1 MAHIYADKIT
11 EALACC
17 CLSQLY
23 FQLRDDEKGTFYP
36 MKAESLLARYGE
48 QWDAKNRCTIM
59 LSTANAERKVSHFT
73 VSLIK
78 ILIVSLTKTEIRLK
92 GLTRVSLIYENKA
105 PIIKSITKFMF
116 LFKTLSLEWQA
127 RFCYDKM

>member
-23 FQLRDDEKGTFYP
+23 FQLRDDEKGAFYP

-48 QWDAKNRCTIM
+48 QWDPKNKCTIM
-59 LSTANAERKVSHFT
+59 LSMANAERKVKKSVAT
-73 VSLIK
+73 SSNMSNQNALCR
-78 ILIVSLTKTEIRLK
+78 TENWI
-92 GLTRVSLIYENKA
+92 
-105 PIIKSITKFMF
+105 P
-116 LFKTLSLEWQA
+116 Q
-127 RFCYDKM
+127 

>member
-23 FQLRDDEKGTFYP
+23 FQLRDDEKGAFYP

-48 QWDAKNRCTIM
+48 QWDSKNKCTIM
-59 LSTANAERKVSHFT
+59 LSMANAERKV
-73 VSLIK
+73 
-78 ILIVSLTKTEIRLK
+78 R
-92 GLTRVSLIYENKA
+92 
-105 PIIKSITKFMF
+105 
-116 LFKTLSLEWQA
+116 
-127 RFCYDKM
+127 

>member
-23 FQLRDDEKGTFYP
+23 FQLRDDEKGSFYP

-48 QWDAKNRCTIM
+48 QWDPKNKCTIM
-59 LSTANAERKVSHFT
+59 LSMANAERKVRYINTKSPLTLAPRLISTHFIRVFTYRPSHFK
-73 VSLIK
+73 L
-78 ILIVSLTKTEIRLK
+78 
-92 GLTRVSLIYENKA
+92 
-105 PIIKSITKFMF
+105 P
-116 LFKTLSLEWQA
+116 
-127 RFCYDKM
+127 

>member
-59 LSTANAERKVSHFT
+59 LSTANAERKVSHST
-73 VSLIK
+73 VSLFK
-78 ILIVSLTKTEIRLK
+78 ILIVSLRKTEMRSKELRK
-92 GLTRVSLIYENKA
+92 FYLINENTGQL
-105 PIIKSITKFMF
+105 IKSIAKFGFMF
-116 LFKTLSLEWQA
+116 KTFS
-127 RFCYDKM
+127 

>member
-23 FQLRDDEKGTFYP
+23 YQLRDDEKGSFYP

-48 QWDAKNRCTIM
+48 QWDSKNKCTIM
-59 LSTANAERKVSHFT
+59 LSMANAERKVISWSTDAHLYL
-73 VSLIK
+73 VRCVHK
-78 ILIVSLTKTEIRLK
+78 K
-92 GLTRVSLIYENKA
+92 
-105 PIIKSITKFMF
+105 
-116 LFKTLSLEWQA
+116 
-127 RFCYDKM
+127 

>member
-59 LSTANAERKVSHFT
+59 LSTANAERKVSYST
-73 VSLIK
+73 VSLFK
-78 ILIVSLTKTEIRLK
+78 ILIVSLRKTEMRSKDLRK
-92 GLTRVSLIYENKA
+92 FCLINENTGQ
-105 PIIKSITKFMF
+105 ISKSIAKFEF
-116 LFKTLSLEWQA
+116 TFKTLS
-127 RFCYDKM
+127 